1 METNWLF
8 QEPIDLEHKQ
18 YVLLNYLQKLD
29 KNLNSFK
36 LYPQFQ
42 EISLHLAS
50 INLLIEKGQILT
62 LNRTLKD
69 PDDEILISD
78 LIPVDCPLLSK
89 EDILEVYQICKYSS
103 TKLTDY
109 FNHAK
114 AIWDIVND
122 TVSIDP
128 VQNSKNIDPKQG
140 LFFLDYK
147 SKTYLY
153 EFVVKPIK
161 KDAVETK
168 CHIKRICE
176 CPKGNFDEKL
186 KEVKKPLIKNLQD
199 PKIHSK
205 LIVFRINHNDNH
217 PLKETLIPIAKRKM
231 MNYMIQSKIIRHKNL
246 TNKA

>member
-1 METNWLF
+1 MKTDWLF

-29 KNLNSFK
+29 KNLNNFK

-50 INLLIEKGQILT
+50 INLLIEKGQYLT
-62 LNRTLKD
+62 MNRTLKD

-78 LIPVDCPLLSK
+78 LIPVDCPLLTK
-89 EDILEVYQICKYSS
+89 EEILEVYNICKYSS

-122 TVSIDP
+122 TVSIEA
-128 VQNSKNIDPKQG
+128 VLNKKNIETKEG

-147 SKTYLY
+147 DKTLLY
-153 EFVVKPIK
+153 EFIVKPIRK
-161 KDAVETK
+161 GKLESK
-168 CHIKRICE
+168 CHIKKVCE
-176 CPKGNFDEKL
+176 CTRDEFEQKL

-199 PKIHSK
+199 ENVHKK
-205 LIVFRINHNDNH
+205 LILFTIHHTTDY
-217 PLKETLIPIAKRKM
+217 PLKETLLPIAKRKI
-231 MNYMIQSKIIRHKNL
+231 MNYMIQSKIIKHKNL
-246 TNKA
+246 TNKL

>member
-1 METNWLF
+1 MKTDWLF

-18 YVLLNYLQKLD
+18 YVLLDYLQKLD

-50 INLLIEKGQILT
+50 LNLLIQKGQILT

-78 LIPVDCPLLSK
+78 LIPVDCPLLTK
-89 EDILEVYQICKYSS
+89 EEILEVYNVCKYSS

-128 VQNSKNIDPKQG
+128 VHNKKILNQNK
-140 LFFLDYK
+140 
-147 SKTYLY
+147 
-153 EFVVKPIK
+153 
-161 KDAVETK
+161 
-168 CHIKRICE
+168 
-176 CPKGNFDEKL
+176 
-186 KEVKKPLIKNLQD
+186 
-199 PKIHSK
+199 
-205 LIVFRINHNDNH
+205 VF
-217 PLKETLIPIAKRKM
+217 
-231 MNYMIQSKIIRHKNL
+231 SF
-246 TNKA
+246 

>member
-1 METNWLF
+1 MKTNWLF

-153 EFVVKPIK
+153 EFIVKPIK

-199 PKIHSK
+199 PKVHSK

-246 TNKA
+246 TNRA

>member
-199 PKIHSK
+199 PKVHSK

>member
-1 METNWLF
+1 MKTDWLF

-18 YVLLNYLQKLD
+18 LTLLGYLQKLD

-78 LIPVDCPLLSK
+78 LIPVDCPLLTK
-89 EDILEVYQICKYSS
+89 EEILEVYQVCKYSS

-128 VQNSKNIDPKQG
+128 VQNKKNIEPKQG
-140 LFFLDYK
+140 LFFIDYND
-147 SKTYLY
+147 KTYLY
-153 EFVVKPIK
+153 EFLVKPIK
-161 KDAVETK
+161 KGNVETK
-168 CHIKRICE
+168 CHIKKIAE
-176 CPKGNFDEKL
+176 CGRKEFEEKL
-186 KEVKKPLIKNLQD
+186 KEVKKPLIKNLED
-199 PKIHSK
+199 PEVHGN
-205 LIVFRINHNDNH
+205 LILFTVNHNNNY
-217 PLKETLIPIAKRKM
+217 PLKETLLPIAKRKI
-231 MNYMIQSKIIRHKNL
+231 MNYMIQSKIIKHKNL
-246 TNKA
+246 TNKI